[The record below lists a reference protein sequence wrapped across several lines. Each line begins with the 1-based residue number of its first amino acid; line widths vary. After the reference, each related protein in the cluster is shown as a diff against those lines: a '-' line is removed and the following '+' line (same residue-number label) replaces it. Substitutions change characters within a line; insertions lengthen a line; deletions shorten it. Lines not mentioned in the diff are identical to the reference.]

1 MTGTFTTEGL
11 GLGDY
16 YASSTNEAVQPATTY
31 AEATEAE
38 KHAVLRKV
46 TGSSFL
52 GNFIEWFD
60 YASYSYL
67 ATVIAMV
74 FFPAEDRAVAVM
86 STFGVFALSFLV
98 RPIGAISGATWATR
112 RVANG
117 RFRCPSC

>member
-1 MTGTFTTEGL
+1 MSNATPVK
-11 GLGDY
+11 
-16 YASSTNEAVQPATTY
+16 STTY

-67 ATVIAMV
+67 ATVIALV
-74 FFPAEDRAVAVM
+74 FFPDDDHTVAVM
-86 STFGVFALSFLV
+86 MTFGVFALSFLV
-98 RPIGAISGATWATR
+98 RLAQSFGATWATR
-112 RVANG
+112 RAASG
-117 RFRCPSC
+117 HCRCLSCS